1 MRTGWFITICLLII
15 GAVSLFLWCIESQ
28 EKLSNIV
35 QADAIIALVF
45 VTLFYA
51 RQTQKLV
58 EHEKA
63 SLEQQKA
70 LIKQEK
76 LFLDEEKNKRIAEFG
91 EKRIEKS
98 LIPLLEKL
106 EILEESLN
114 EMKFDMQN
122 ANEIRDME
130 RKFNDFDD
138 FRKKKSYM
146 ATHSLTQELIN
157 FRRQIKR
164 GWITGDAIRTRNER
178 VNWRDDFLRKTRQ
191 IMLSVGREY
200 RSIMI
205 HLRKTYGY
213 FSGEEE

>member
-1 MRTGWFITICLLII
+1 MKKEYIILTIVGIIAFILVLI
-15 GAVSLFLWCIESQ
+15 FLWPEKDKVIPAELIVILICITGYYA
-28 EKLSNIV
+28 I
-35 QADAIIALVF
+35 QARD
-45 VTLFYA
+45 
-51 RQTQKLV
+51 LV
-58 EHEKA
+58 EQEKA
-63 SLEQQKA
+63 SLKKQEVLIEQQK
-70 LIKQEK
+70 LSLE
-76 LFLDEEKNKRIAEFG
+76 EEKNKRIAEFG

-146 ATHSLTQELIN
+146 ATHSLTQELIE

-178 VNWRDDFLRKTRQ
+178 VNWRDDFLKKTRQ
-191 IMLSVGREY
+191 IMLSVNREY